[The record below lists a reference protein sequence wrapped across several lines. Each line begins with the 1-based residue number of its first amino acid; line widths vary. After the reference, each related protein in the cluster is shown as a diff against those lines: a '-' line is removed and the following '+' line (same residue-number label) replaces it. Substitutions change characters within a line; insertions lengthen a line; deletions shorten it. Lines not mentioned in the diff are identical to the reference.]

1 MTRAVAD
8 MKLRTLDQERAWAA
22 LADVVEGRPIDVSMG
37 RIMREREA
45 MELAL
50 FERLADR
57 PEAPPLSV
65 AVHSLWRIWHG
76 VTLAGATALAVWLA
90 STPAPAAE
98 RIEGRATVVDGD
110 TLAIEGT
117 KPRIRMYGIDA
128 PESSQTCDDASGKRY
143 LCGGRAA
150 QYLAD
155 LIGRSGR
162 VTCFEEDR
170 DRYGRIVA
178 ECATPGNVVLNA
190 EMVKAGWAIEYKQYS
205 DGRYDQEEAAAKAAK
220 RGIWAGKFIE
230 PSAWRNQG
238 QRLESERVA
247 EGQPKG
253 CGIKGNI
260 SPGGRIYH
268 MPGQQ
273 NYARTKIDE
282 ETGERWFC
290 SEDEAV
296 KAGWV
301 RAKR

>member
-1 MTRAVAD
+1 MAD
-8 MKLRTLDQERAWAA
+8 QKLRTLEQERAWAA
-22 LADVVEGRPIDVSMG
+22 LADVVEGHPIDVSTA

-50 FERLADR
+50 FERLADK
-57 PEAPPLSV
+57 PEAPSLPV
-65 AVHSLWRIWHG
+65 ASRSPWRLWHG
-76 VTLAGATALAVWLA
+76 LAIAGAAALAVWLA

-98 RIEGRATVVDGD
+98 RIEGRVTVVDGD
-110 TLAIEGT
+110 TLAIEGV
-117 KPRIRMYGIDA
+117 KARIRMYGIDA

-178 ECATPGNVVLNA
+178 ECATADNKVLNA
-190 EMVKAGWAIEYKQYS
+190 EMVKAGWAIEYEQYS
-205 DGRYDQEEAAAKAAK
+205 DGRYDQEQAEAKAAK

-230 PSAWRNQG
+230 PSKWRNQG

-253 CGIKGNI
+253 CNIKGNI
-260 SPGGRIYH
+260 SSGGRIYH

-282 ETGERWFC
+282 KAGERWFC
-290 SEDEAV
+290 SEDEAT

-301 RAKR
+301 KAKR